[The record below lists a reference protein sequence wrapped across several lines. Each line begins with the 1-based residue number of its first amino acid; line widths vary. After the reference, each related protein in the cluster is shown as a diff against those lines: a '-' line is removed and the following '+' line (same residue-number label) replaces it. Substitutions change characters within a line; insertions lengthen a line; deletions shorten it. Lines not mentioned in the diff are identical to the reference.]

1 VTDDAS
7 PLTLYWSN
15 NTPQSCIASQKGSD
29 AEAIERVWRD
39 FVAELKYDAK
49 ILDLATG
56 NGAVPGAM
64 LRDRQG
70 YAITAVDRADIAPL
84 KYLEDPG
91 HLQQVKF
98 IGGIDVG
105 KLPMAD
111 QSFDALSSQFGIE
124 YGDLAAIAT
133 EVSRVL
139 KPGGRCLFLIHHQ
152 HSAIVSPNA
161 LLIEELENAL
171 QGGGLVETLQAFL
184 KGSCSAP
191 QVEQKGQQYLN
202 SPGRKTRQISGQLF
216 EGIGIILKSADSNS
230 DRASAIA
237 ENMVTRLKAEYARL
251 KQMQAASL
259 SREEILDFKAQLV
272 NTGLRVNEP
281 EAMTVGVGEDEAL
294 IGWLLSGIKA

>member
-1 VTDDAS
+1 MTDDAS
-7 PLTLYWSN
+7 PWTLYWSN
-15 NTPQSCIASQKGSD
+15 NTPQSCIASQNGSD
-29 AEAIERVWRD
+29 AVAIEKIWRD
-39 FVAELKYDAK
+39 FVAGLKHDAK

-70 YAITAVDRADIAPL
+70 YSITAVDRADIAPL

-91 HLQQVKF
+91 YLQQVEF
-98 IGGIDVG
+98 IGGIDAG

-124 YGDLAAIAT
+124 YGNLTAIAL

-139 KPGGRCLFLIHHQ
+139 KPGGCWQFLMHHQ

-161 LLIEELENAL
+161 LLIEELENCL
-171 QGGGLVETLQAFL
+171 RESGLVETLLAFL
-184 KGSCSAP
+184 KGSGDALE
-191 QVEQKGQQYLN
+191 VERRGQQYLN

-216 EGIGIILKSADSNS
+216 EGIGIILKSADS
-230 DRASAIA
+230 DFERASAIA

-251 KQMQAASL
+251 EQMQAASL
-259 SREEILDFKAQLV
+259 NREGILDFEAQLT
-272 NTGLRVNEP
+272 NAGLIVNEP
-281 EAMTVGVGEDEAL
+281 EAMKVGIAEDEAL
-294 IGWLLSGIKA
+294 IGWLLSGRKA